1 MLSETVLTRVEDWN
15 TVSTSRKRRV
25 SYAGLTRVSIM
36 RVFRGEAV
44 PCVRVWAGHRDSKYR
59 RCSSKTH
66 LHLGAFSHTQACI
79 CTGTHMYTHTPHTH
93 HTHIPRTH
101 ATFFFI
107 HSSVDGHCGC
117 SHASAAVNNTAVN
130 NEHRYLFKTVFLF
143 LLALYLGVELLDPYL
158 SLNFT
163 MMQ

>member
-1 MLSETVLTRVEDWN
+1 MYTVLSETVLTRVEDWN

-101 ATFFFI
+101 THTYPTHTHHTHTPHTHTTHTTHPTQESGEQI
-107 HSSVDGHCGC
+107 
-117 SHASAAVNNTAVN
+117 
-130 NEHRYLFKTVFLF
+130 
-143 LLALYLGVELLDPYL
+143 EL
-158 SLNFT
+158 
-163 MMQ
+163 